1 MPSIWKAAQKPVCS
15 LTSMGTTLKKLA
27 LGFRIPGSETTTH
40 IFGPCPISLA
50 SEKNRFAQSKVINL
64 ISIMFL
70 CTPQSYMFGVMI
82 CNFVVFNATTLPQ
95 ENMPQ
100 IIEKNFGYIDGLTA
114 VPKSMM

>member
-1 MPSIWKAAQKPVCS
+1 
-15 LTSMGTTLKKLA
+15 
-27 LGFRIPGSETTTH
+27 
-40 IFGPCPISLA
+40 
-50 SEKNRFAQSKVINL
+50 
-64 ISIMFL
+64 MFL